1 MHAVGEVLLICY
13 SIMFRVLF
21 FVASTRE
28 SAWWADS
35 RVYVYD
41 WVWKSRLTELYQ
53 SVENRKKNEKI
64 TSPIDETVFGPE

>member
-1 MHAVGEVLLICY
+1 MHTVGEVLLICY

-28 SAWWADS
+28 SAHQ
-35 RVYVYD
+35 VYVYD

-64 TSPIDETVFGPE
+64 TSPIDETVLGPE